1 MQPSVLLLSTLAA
14 FAGAESI
21 VMSKV
26 FIIPITPQTFDWKID
41 GRHDQFSYQPSL
53 LNVPDLPPWIH
64 YTYSRR
70 DHQGFLYGVAPKDQ
84 EDFQLEI
91 VGLNKHTYE
100 TRYKVLA
107 VNVLDKEN
115 LTRYEVHLKIDN
127 LNVED
132 MFDANRTDRLLDVF
146 RKNLWKEA
154 TDLYVTFLASA
165 VELGA
170 RLPLKP
176 EEGEGAV
183 LRLGSSVPFS
193 QDLNVLQEE
202 VKPLWKLSSCAR
214 NFKRTTVERWFR
226 EAGFVLDW
234 CSFRLIEENH
244 NLHRESARRGPN
256 MNVIGLPSS
265 ENSGHSEWRWARPTK
280 SGTPTRS
287 YLKETATTVFVPTAL
302 LLIFAGLLTTALCI
316 HHEKISSVTREKR
329 ELTPVEGLG
338 NNGVQMV
345 QYATSE
351 RGTLK
356 SLSAQPS
363 SPCDSLSRSP
373 RTSVERCN
381 PYVRPNPPPYMGPN
395 NVTGVRADF

>member
-1 MQPSVLLLSTLAA
+1 MSSVTATSRQPAV
-14 FAGAESI
+14 
-21 VMSKV
+21 
-26 FIIPITPQTFDWKID
+26 PIFF
-41 GRHDQFSYQPSL
+41 FSRVSPVSQVREERSNP
-53 LNVPDLPPWIH
+53 
-64 YTYSRR
+64 TSR
-70 DHQGFLYGVAPKDQ
+70 APM
-84 EDFQLEI
+84 L
-91 VGLNKHTYE
+91 T
-100 TRYKVLA
+100 
-107 VNVLDKEN
+107 LDKAKHR
-115 LTRYEVHLKIDN
+115 LVRYRGRAFIVRPTEAGLVERFPIPVHFASSNCYFLSHSISS
-127 LNVED
+127 
-132 MFDANRTDRLLDVF
+132 ANSRSR
-146 RKNLWKEA
+146 
-154 TDLYVTFLASA
+154 
-165 VELGA
+165 
-170 RLPLKP
+170 
-176 EEGEGAV
+176 AV

-316 HHEKISSVTREKR
+316 HHEKMTDPESNEYVYELFNVFLRSSVTREKR